1 MENIDVI
8 VIGGGP
14 AGLLAAGAAGSL
26 GARVVLLEKME
37 KPARKL
43 RITGKGRCNITNA
56 RSIPEILRKI
66 YPSPNFFKPALY
78 EFSNEAVVSLL
89 NSGGVKTYVDRG
101 ERVFPESEKAWDVAE
116 GLIKWANQQGA
127 EIRCHAKVLNVAKS
141 HEGFRLTVEQQGE
154 KATLLCQSL
163 VVATGGLSY
172 PATGSTGDGYD
183 FARAFGHSVCPLHP
197 SLVPLV
203 MGHQPGVLKE
213 KTHLKNVELT
223 LWVNNKKVD
232 KEFGELEVLDG
243 KLAGPITLRLSRT
256 AVEAIEAG
264 FPVRCTIDLKPALSE
279 EQLTNRITRELTNPA
294 NKTAEGILRTL
305 LPSAMLEPMGEL
317 LGFEL
322 SKPSGTINAKENKK
336 IVRMLKEYPL
346 EIVGY
351 GDYAEAI
358 VTAGGVELK
367 EVNSKTMESKLQE
380 GLFFAGELLNLDADT
395 GGYNLQIAFS
405 TGYLAGKQAAEK
417 AKANRANG

>member
-1 MENIDVI
+1 MERYDVI
-8 VIGGGP
+8 VVGGGP

-26 GARVVLLEKME
+26 GANVVLLEKME

-56 RSIPEILRKI
+56 RPIPEILRKI

-78 EFSNEAVVSLL
+78 EFSNEAVVNLL
-89 NSGGVKTYVDRG
+89 NDYGVKTYVDRG

-116 GLIKWANQQGA
+116 GLIKWAKQQSV
-127 EIRCHAKVLNVAKS
+127 EIRCHAKVTEVAES
-141 HEGFRLTVEQQGE
+141 SEGYQLTVEQQGV
-154 KATLLCQSL
+154 KVTLSCKSL
-163 VVATGGLSY
+163 VMATGGLSY
-172 PATGSTGDGYD
+172 PATGCTGDGYN
-183 FARAFGHSVCPLHP
+183 FASNLGHSICPLHP

-203 MGHQPGVLKE
+203 MGHQPGVLLE

-256 AVEAIEAG
+256 AVEAIEG
-264 FPVRCTIDLKPALSE
+264 GSPVRFTIDLKPALSE
-279 EQLTNRITRELTNPA
+279 EQLANRLARELANPA
-294 NKTAEGILRTL
+294 NRTAEGVLRTL
-305 LPSAMLEPMGEL
+305 LPLAMLTPMGEL
-317 LGFEL
+317 LGFEF
-322 SKPSGTINAKENKK
+322 SKPTNSINTKEQKK
-336 IVRMLKEYPL
+336 LLRMLKEYPL

-351 GDYAEAI
+351 GGYSEAI

-367 EVNSKTMESKLQE
+367 EVNSKTMESKLHA

-405 TGYLAGKQAAEK
+405 TGYLAGKHAAEK
-417 AKANRANG
+417 AKASRDNG